1 MSGAGVCADDVFDG
15 GESSG
20 GSSSAAVGSVASRG
34 GGDGKWMRRTEFPL
48 LCDFLFSEDDFE
60 IDRNRVLV
68 RTSFS
73 DVVFAVQKSTG
84 LDVAVR
90 FMDVDA
96 HRVAKQAMLLV
107 RCAHPLILPLVGFGV
122 CPSPFLVTKY
132 MRNGD
137 LAQVLGQE
145 FASKPP
151 AGWGAT
157 AKSKCVFGI
166 AAGMAFLHFKEIVHR
181 DLKPDNVFL
190 DDDFEPVISDASCS
204 ATDDIAELLD
214 MAGTP
219 LFMAPEVL
227 SGDVYDKKVDVY
239 SFSVLLYLL
248 FNQKPSFEDGHE
260 RRTCFF
266 VFHFMHTIVSGGRF
280 ARGDN
285 IPDFYWDL
293 ICKCWSQDPKDRPSF
308 VEIVEHLRSHT
319 SEYALDGSDLSLVR
333 AYEKQ
338 VLESI
343 SDVLAAES

>member
-34 GGDGKWMRRTEFPL
+34 GDDGKWMRRTEFPL

-60 IDRNRVLV
+60 IDRSRVLVPV

-96 HRVAKQAMLLV
+96 HRVAKQAMLMV

-122 CPSPFLVTKY
+122 CPSPFLVTKF

-137 LAQVLGQE
+137 LAQVLKQE
-145 FASKPP
+145 FASKAP
-151 AGWGAT
+151 AGWDAT

-166 AAGMAFLHFKEIVHR
+166 AAGMAFLHFKKIVHR
-181 DLKPDNVFL
+181 DLKPDNVLL
-190 DDDFEPVISDASCS
+190 DDDFEPVIGDADCL
-204 ATDDIAELLD
+204 ATDDIVEMTATVGAL
-214 MAGTP
+214 
-219 LFMAPEVL
+219 LFMAPEVIY
-227 SGDVYDKKVDVY
+227 GDLYDEKVDVY
-239 SFSVLLYLL
+239 SFAVLLYLL
-248 FNQKPSFEDGHE
+248 FNQKPRFEDGDE
-260 RRTCFF
+260 LKTPFR
-266 VFHFMHTIVSGGRF
+266 FMEEVIRGVRF